1 MRFMFRIEFH
11 LSYQDQVCFDVFGH
25 DTIRQI
31 ETYSAPQHTLDYMR
45 STFNH
50 NGDNTAFE
58 RNILSRQ
65 GGAVICSVHGD
76 RDRYPYRWTPEAYA
90 LFVGERYRM
99 HADYMVKHAK
109 KAKKYGADWPDA
121 EPMRPIPRP
130 IYFDRDSN
138 RYEVEPWFN
147 SAVRASIIN
156 AAILAERMKVYDAI
170 AGARVGDWLD
180 TPNGQF
186 RIAYHLKD
194 SVQPTMYTAEE
205 NQGFY
210 LGSAISYSGSL
221 GNSIPLDQLQPTE
234 ETRSALVWIFSE
246 NEVRA
251 HNAVYLQANFRVFR
265 LA

>member
-1 MRFMFRIEFH
+1 
-11 LSYQDQVCFDVFGH
+11 
-25 DTIRQI
+25 
-31 ETYSAPQHTLDYMR
+31 
-45 STFNH
+45 
-50 NGDNTAFE
+50 
-58 RNILSRQ
+58 
-65 GGAVICSVHGD
+65 
-76 RDRYPYRWTPEAYA
+76 
-90 LFVGERYRM
+90 M

-210 LGSAISYSGSL
+210 LGSPISYSGSL
-221 GNSIPLDQLQPTE
+221 GSPIPLDQLQPTE

-251 HNAVYLQANFRVFR
+251 HNAVYLQADFRVFR